1 MKAGLILV
9 MAWFL
14 CFMLSSQQK
23 VALLSGGVTTI
34 FGGVN
39 PFESAYQA
47 AVDGDVIYL
56 PGGTIPFP
64 AVINKGVKIY
74 GAGHYPSFTAAVNK
88 TVLNGNL
95 SIDENADHLHL
106 EGVEL
111 TGTGT
116 LTFVANKKVDHV
128 VIARCR
134 MVNITYAGS
143 ATTPC
148 EDNII
153 RECVVTG
160 SIKMDNA
167 TSSIITNCL
176 INGKIENANHVGIS
190 NNILFYNQNNS
201 GGYANYVTFNNVD
214 NCLISNNIIFRN
226 WGGTFIFNLSDLNTF
241 SRNVFVKA
249 PSTTG
254 NNTFTDNYNDV
265 DLSSFF
271 VLQSGVAFDYT
282 HNYHLQN
289 PALYLG
295 SDGSQV
301 GIYGGLYPY
310 KEGAV
315 PSNPQIISKVVSA
328 QTNSNGELDVDITVE
343 AQTK

>member
-1 MKAGLILV
+1 MKAGLILL
-9 MAWFL
+9 MAWFS

-23 VALLSGGVTTI
+23 VALLSQGVTTI

-74 GAGHYPSFTAAVNK
+74 GAGHYPDFTTAVNK
-88 TVLNGNL
+88 TVLTGNL
-95 SIDENADHLHL
+95 SIDENADNLHL

-111 TGTGT
+111 TGT

-134 MVNITYAGS
+134 VGNIAYAGS

-153 RECVVTG
+153 RECVVPG

-167 TSSIITNCL
+167 TSCIITNCL
-176 INGKIENANHVGIS
+176 INGKIENANNVGIS
-190 NNILFYNQNNS
+190 NNILFYNYNNT
-201 GGYANYVTFNNVD
+201 GGFAYYVTFNNVD
-214 NCLISNNIIFRN
+214 NCLISNNVIFRKA
-226 WGGTFIFNLSDLNTF
+226 GGRYIFNLSDLNTF
-241 SRNVFVKA
+241 SRNVFVYPPYEA
-249 PSTTG
+249 GS
-254 NNTFTDNYNDV
+254 NTFTDNFYNV
-265 DLSSFF
+265 DLTSFF
-271 VLQSGVAFDYT
+271 VLQSDEAFDYT

-289 PALYLG
+289 PELYLG
-295 SDGSQV
+295 MDGSQV
-301 GIYGGLYPY
+301 GIYGGLFPY

-315 PSNPQIISKVVSA
+315 PANPQIINKVVSA
-328 QTNSNGELDVDITVE
+328 QTNSDGQLNVDITVE